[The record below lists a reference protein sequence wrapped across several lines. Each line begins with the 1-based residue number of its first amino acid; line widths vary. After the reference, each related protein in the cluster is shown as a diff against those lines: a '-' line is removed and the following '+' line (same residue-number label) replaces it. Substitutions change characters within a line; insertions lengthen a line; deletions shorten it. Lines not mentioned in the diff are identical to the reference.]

1 MAKKHKKK
9 TLFRILLSALAIG
22 SIFLASNSKENCCKD
37 KDNDEHKESSMDNE
51 YDQCNA

>member
-9 TLFRILLSALAIG
+9 TLFRILLSTLAIG

-37 KDNDEHKESSMDNE
+37 NDEHKESSMGNE
-51 YDQCNA
+51 YDQCKA